1 MKYHLYRQENYKR
14 VRTLTQGKYKDKTIE
29 FGDSIL
35 QSGSMEYVW
44 KTKGNGKD
52 NVRIWK
58 CVSLWERG
66 SWMSLTNSLPR
77 LKVVHGKNN

>member
-1 MKYHLYRQENYKR
+1 
-14 VRTLTQGKYKDKTIE
+14 
-29 FGDSIL
+29 
-35 QSGSMEYVW
+35 MEYVW

>member
-35 QSGSMEYVW
+35 QSGSMEYV
-44 KTKGNGKD
+44 
-52 NVRIWK
+52 
-58 CVSLWERG
+58 
-66 SWMSLTNSLPR
+66 
-77 LKVVHGKNN
+77 

>member
-14 VRTLTQGKYKDKTIE
+14 VRILTQGKYKDKTIK

-35 QSGSMEYVW
+35 QNGCMEYVW